1 MQKLPN
7 SLRRSKTQNCTLV
20 LEVCQLNRGQD
31 PRGEHSGQG
40 CGVSGREH
48 GGDDAG
54 GVHVGGGVPSGTH
67 GAQGSRDHKLLNG
80 SSQSLGVRHRGSS
93 GADGSSS
100 ASARRSSTCGGG
112 GGDRRPRTCRRQ
124 GLLIVDAMLIISI

>member
-7 SLRRSKTQNCTLV
+7 SSRRSKTQNCTLV

-48 GGDDAG
+48 GVDDAG
-54 GVHVGGGVPSGTH
+54 GVHVGGGGPSATNC
-67 GAQGSRDHKLLNG
+67 AQGSRDHGLLNG
-80 SSQSLGVRHRGSS
+80 SNQSLGVRHRESS

-100 ASARRSSTCGGG
+100 ASARRSSSCRGGG
-112 GGDRRPRTCRRQ
+112 RRCRAWWRHN
-124 GLLIVDAMLIISI
+124 LKFNLKHHIIAYC